1 MTMRVRPLLMIRGL
15 FLALWLPMAGASAA
29 HAQSAS
35 SFQMS
40 CDHIGVAGSTLFANC
55 RRINGSFNRT
65 SILLPGV
72 ENINGNFQFNGMGQ
86 PSTFQNSCAGIG
98 IAGATLFAHCR
109 RIDGGFN
116 RTSIL
121 VPGIANIDGVL
132 RYQ

>member
-1 MTMRVRPLLMIRGL
+1 MMRVGPWLKIRGL
-15 FLALWLPMAGASAA
+15 FLALCLPIAGAGAA

-40 CDHIGVAGSTLFANC
+40 CDHIGVAGATLFANC

-72 ENINGNFQFNGMGQ
+72 QNINGNLRFNGMDQ

-98 IAGATLFAHCR
+98 IAGSTLFAHCR
-109 RIDGGFN
+109 RIDGSFN
-116 RTSIL
+116 RASIL

>member
-1 MTMRVRPLLMIRGL
+1 MRVRRLLMIRGL
-15 FLALWLPMAGASAA
+15 LLALWLPIVGASAA
-29 HAQSAS
+29 HAQNAS
-35 SFQMS
+35 SFQKS

-72 ENINGNFQFNGMGQ
+72 ENIDGNLRFNGMGQ

-98 IAGATLFAHCR
+98 IAGSTLFAHCR

>member
-1 MTMRVRPLLMIRGL
+1 L
-15 FLALWLPMAGASAA
+15 SAD
-29 HAQSAS
+29 QRK
-35 SFQMS
+35 FQPDLDS
-40 CDHIGVAGSTLFANC
+40 HPW
-55 RRINGSFNRT
+55 RREHQRH
-65 SILLPGV
+65 L
-72 ENINGNFQFNGMGQ
+72 QFNGMDQ

-121 VPGIANIDGVL
+121 VPGIANINGVL

>member
-1 MTMRVRPLLMIRGL
+1 MRANLHWVIRGL
-15 FLALWLPMAGASAA
+15 FFALLPPIACAGAA

-65 SILLPGV
+65 SILLPGI
-72 ENINGNFQFNGMGQ
+72 ENIDGALRFNGMGE
-86 PSTFQNSCAGIG
+86 PSTFQNSCTGIG

-109 RIDGGFN
+109 RIDGGFD
-116 RTSIL
+116 RTSIV